1 MASRF
6 MKIKKM
12 IIPVMTAVIIA
23 SQLSGCAI
31 MNRNDMLDLLSNG
44 EEIVLELAS
53 PEYTINVQGQQAK
66 LTRVQL
72 DSLQTYIASGFR
84 DDFDELFGITP
95 LEVNGKQISKQGC
108 IYVNSI
114 GYQDG
119 NTSFMDSLRN
129 KEFMD
134 KFTSSESEI
143 SALGEEAYADVD
155 ADTHDA
161 VMAALNAYYN
171 LFAEAE
177 SGEDDY
183 FNPTQ
188 SVTRGEFY
196 SFVYRA
202 SNGVVE
208 DLTTLS
214 GFESAVGVSASE
226 DENVVYA
233 SQVANSAWLNS
244 ANTGL
249 RPGNYKQSIS
259 RAEAVYLLLN
269 QFFSND
275 FRNYDVTSSGI
286 TLGDATDG
294 GDFTEDT
301 DGSWFSTNE
310 LVDKDGN
317 KVEGYELGALSK
329 MLEAGDGKVQSDLYK
344 ALVMAADLG
353 IIDAN
358 ETRYDEPVSRSEA
371 IDMMVKVGQALNEKD
386 GYLNEEAGFGIGPT
400 IIPTDEDKSDL
411 LEGLPELPPVE
422 VFYNAE
428 YDFDKDGTMSKAEWE
443 QWCKDHPEDTNQNM
457 TLKDEQQAQQEQQQQ
472 ETQTPVIPSDGG
484 GNPGSDAGND
494 AGQSTGNQGGSG
506 NTGGNSGSVNPGNQ
520 GSSSQGGSSS
530 GEQTTPPTDSS
541 NQGGQSSSGSS
552 GSAWDS
558 PEQKEEWIQKVED
571 AGGYYNG
578 AGGVYL
584 P

>member
-84 DDFDELFGITP
+84 DDFDELFGVTP

-134 KFTSSESEI
+134 KFTSSESKI

-294 GDFTEDT
+294 GAFTEDT

-371 IDMMVKVGQALNEKD
+371 IDMMVKVGQALNEKE
-386 GYLNEEAGFGIGPT
+386 GYLNETTPT
-400 IIPTDEDKSDL
+400 INIEDEYYIP
-411 LEGLPELPPVE
+411 EGHPTKEEVEEELGIELPPVD
-422 VFYNAE
+422 VWYVHD
-428 YDFDKDGTMSKAEWE
+428 YDTDNNGTISKDEWE
-443 QWCKDHPEDTNQNM
+443 KWMQDHPEDTNQNM
-457 TLKDEQQAQQEQQQQ
+457 NLNDDKVEEP
-472 ETQTPVIPSDGG
+472 ETSTPVIPSDGG
-484 GNPGSDAGND
+484 GNPDSSAGND
-494 AGQSTGNQGGSG
+494 AGQTSGNQGGSG
-506 NTGGNSGSVNPGNQ
+506 NTGGNSSSVNPGQ
-520 GSSSQGGSSS
+520 TTTP
-530 GEQTTPPTDSS
+530 EQPTTPPTSGGSEEAVGGSS
-541 NQGGQSSSGSS
+541 NPGGLTEE
-552 GSAWDS
+552 
-558 PEQKEEWIQKVED
+558 EQANVDDKKDRIEA
-571 AGGYYNG
+571 AGGHID
-578 AGGVYL
+578 GGGFWV

>member
-1 MASRF
+1 MASKF

-84 DDFDELFGITP
+84 DDFDELFGVTP

-134 KFTSSESEI
+134 KFTSSESKI

-371 IDMMVKVGQALNEKD
+371 IDMMVKVGQALNEKE
-386 GYLNEEAGFGIGPT
+386 GYLNEEVGIGIGPD
-400 IIPTDEDKSDL
+400 IVIKDDYPTDEEMGL
-411 LEGLPELPPVE
+411 EEGLERPPVE
-422 VFYNAE
+422 VV
-428 YDFDKDGTMSKAEWE
+428 YDINNDTNMDGVISKEEWE
-443 QWCKDHPEDTNQNM
+443 AWVEAHPEDTNKNM
-457 TLKDEQQAQQEQQQQ
+457 TTQDEEQIQQEQ

-484 GNPGSDAGND
+484 GNPDSSAGND

-506 NTGGNSGSVNPGNQ
+506 NTGGNSGSVNENGETIYEGGRTGSEILQEGVDNGPKNPGDKTIDEQIEEN
-520 GSSSQGGSSS
+520 GWETNGG
-530 GEQTTPPTDSS
+530 GIYIPGLYD
-541 NQGGQSSSGSS
+541 
-552 GSAWDS
+552 
-558 PEQKEEWIQKVED
+558 
-571 AGGYYNG
+571 
-578 AGGVYL
+578 
-584 P
+584 

>member
-1 MASRF
+1 MASKF

-84 DDFDELFGITP
+84 DDFDELFGVTP

-134 KFTSSESEI
+134 KFTSSESKI

-226 DENVVYA
+226 DE
-233 SQVANSAWLNS
+233 S
-244 ANTGL
+244 
-249 RPGNYKQSIS
+249 
-259 RAEAVYLLLN
+259 
-269 QFFSND
+269 
-275 FRNYDVTSSGI
+275 
-286 TLGDATDG
+286 
-294 GDFTEDT
+294 
-301 DGSWFSTNE
+301 
-310 LVDKDGN
+310 
-317 KVEGYELGALSK
+317 
-329 MLEAGDGKVQSDLYK
+329 K
-344 ALVMAADLG
+344 AL
-353 IIDAN
+353 
-358 ETRYDEPVSRSEA
+358 
-371 IDMMVKVGQALNEKD
+371 
-386 GYLNEEAGFGIGPT
+386 
-400 IIPTDEDKSDL
+400 
-411 LEGLPELPPVE
+411 
-422 VFYNAE
+422 
-428 YDFDKDGTMSKAEWE
+428 
-443 QWCKDHPEDTNQNM
+443 
-457 TLKDEQQAQQEQQQQ
+457 
-472 ETQTPVIPSDGG
+472 
-484 GNPGSDAGND
+484 
-494 AGQSTGNQGGSG
+494 
-506 NTGGNSGSVNPGNQ
+506 
-520 GSSSQGGSSS
+520 
-530 GEQTTPPTDSS
+530 
-541 NQGGQSSSGSS
+541 
-552 GSAWDS
+552 
-558 PEQKEEWIQKVED
+558 
-571 AGGYYNG
+571 
-578 AGGVYL
+578 
-584 P
+584 

>member
-84 DDFDELFGITP
+84 DDFDELFGVTP

-134 KFTSSESEI
+134 KFTSSESKI

-371 IDMMVKVGQALNEKD
+371 IDMMVKVGQALNEKE
-386 GYLNEEAGFGIGPT
+386 GYLNETTPT
-400 IIPTDEDKSDL
+400 INIEDEYYIPDGYPTQEEVEQEL
-411 LEGLPELPPVE
+411 GVELPPVE
-422 VFYNAE
+422 VWYVHD
-428 YDFDKDGTMSKAEWE
+428 YDTDNNGTISKDEWE
-443 QWCKDHPEDTNQNM
+443 KWKADHPEDTNQNM
-457 TLKDEQQAQQEQQQQ
+457 NLSDDKVEEP

-484 GNPGSDAGND
+484 GNPDSGAGND

-506 NTGGNSGSVNPGNQ
+506 NTGGNSSSVNPGT
-520 GSSSQGGSSS
+520 QGGN
-530 GEQTTPPTDSS
+530 QTTPPSTPSS
-541 NQGGQSSSGSS
+541 EESVGGSS
-552 GSAWDS
+552 TPGGLT
-558 PEQKEEWIQKVED
+558 EQEQAIVDDKIDRIEA
-571 AGGYYNG
+571 AGGYYDPSTG
-578 AGGVYL
+578 ATWV

>member
-84 DDFDELFGITP
+84 DDFDELFGVTP

-134 KFTSSESEI
+134 KFTSSESKI

-208 DLTTLS
+208 DLTALS

-269 QFFSND
+269 QFFTND
-275 FRNYDVTSSGI
+275 FRNYDITSSGI

-371 IDMMVKVGQALNEKD
+371 IDMMVKVGQALNEKE
-386 GYLNEEAGFGIGPT
+386 GYLNEEVGIGIGPD
-400 IIPTDEDKSDL
+400 IVIKDDYPTDEEMGL
-411 LEGLPELPPVE
+411 EEGLERPPVE
-422 VFYNAE
+422 VV
-428 YDFDKDGTMSKAEWE
+428 YDINNDTNMDGVISKEEWE
-443 QWCKDHPEDTNQNM
+443 AWVEAHPEDTNKNM
-457 TLKDEQQAQQEQQQQ
+457 TTQDEEQIQQEQ

-484 GNPGSDAGND
+484 GNPDSSAGND

-506 NTGGNSGSVNPGNQ
+506 NTGGNSGSVNENGETIYEGGRTGSEILQEGVDNGPKNPGDKTIDEQIEEN
-520 GSSSQGGSSS
+520 GWETNGG
-530 GEQTTPPTDSS
+530 GIYIPGLYD
-541 NQGGQSSSGSS
+541 
-552 GSAWDS
+552 
-558 PEQKEEWIQKVED
+558 
-571 AGGYYNG
+571 
-578 AGGVYL
+578 
-584 P
+584 